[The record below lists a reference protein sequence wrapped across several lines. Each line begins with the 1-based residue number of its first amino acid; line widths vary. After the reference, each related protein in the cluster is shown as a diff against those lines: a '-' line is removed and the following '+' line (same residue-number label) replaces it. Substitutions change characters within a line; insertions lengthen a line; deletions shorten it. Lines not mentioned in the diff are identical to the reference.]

1 MSNNKDFVLY
11 FKAMADE
18 TRLSILDML
27 SSEELC
33 ACNILEA
40 FDITQPTLSYH
51 MKILVDSG
59 LVNGVKDGNWM
70 RYSINSE
77 IMKKI
82 SVKALSF
89 DIFNKEGK
97 NLCEKE
103 KP

>member
-1 MSNNKDFVLY
+1 MSSNKDFVLY

-27 SSEELC
+27 SNEELC

-70 RYSINSE
+70 RYSINADVMKE
-77 IMKKI
+77 IGI
-82 SVKALSF
+82 KALSF
-89 DIFNKEGK
+89 DVTTKEVK
-97 NLCEKE
+97 SRCD
-103 KP
+103 

>member
-1 MSNNKDFVLY
+1 MSSNKDFVLY

-51 MKILVDSG
+51 KKILVDSG

-70 RYSINSE
+70 RYSINADVMKE
-77 IMKKI
+77 IE
-82 SVKALSF
+82 VKALSF
-89 DIFNKEGK
+89 DVTTKEVK
-97 NLCEKE
+97 SRCD
-103 KP
+103 